1 MIELLKTSRV
11 ILYYNGA
18 ISALTLFLQHPD
30 ESVCTPSPL
39 PLLSSVL
46 DDDEMPFSIDHTAPT
61 DIVSAISNAM
71 GLPANLL
78 QANKGYREQ
87 VDTPAGIITVYLA
100 QFNALDPPRQL
111 MAEKG
116 CQFKT
121 LTELRNR
128 PPAEMELLRRAYALV
143 MES

>member
-1 MIELLKTSRV
+1 MIELIKTSRV

-18 ISALTLFLQHPD
+18 ISGLTLFVQHPD
-30 ESVCTPSPL
+30 ESVCTPSLL
-39 PLLSSVL
+39 PALSSVL
-46 DDDEMPFSIDHTAPT
+46 EDDEMPLDVADTAPA
-61 DIVSAISNAM
+61 DIVSAIGKAM

-78 QANKGYREQ
+78 QANTGYREQ
-87 VDTPAGIITVYLA
+87 VDSPGGIITVYLA
-100 QFNALDPPRQL
+100 QFKALDPPRQL
-111 MAEKG
+111 MTEKG
-116 CQFKT
+116 CKFKT

>member
-1 MIELLKTSRV
+1 MIELAKNSRV

-18 ISALTLFLQHPD
+18 ISALTLFLQHTD
-30 ESVCTPSPL
+30 DSVCAPSPL
-39 PLLSSVL
+39 PALSSVL
-46 DDDEMPFSIDHTAPT
+46 EGDEMSLTIANIPPA

-71 GLPANLL
+71 GLPAQLL
-78 QANKGYREQ
+78 QADAGYRVQ
-87 VDTPAGIITVYLA
+87 VDTPGGIITVYLA
-100 QFNALDPPRQL
+100 HFNALDPPHKL

>member
-39 PLLSSVL
+39 PALSSVL
-46 DDDEMPFSIDHTAPT
+46 EEDDTPLTIALRAPA
-61 DIVSAISNAM
+61 DMVASISNAM

-78 QANKGYREQ
+78 QANMAYREL
-87 VDTPAGIITVYLA
+87 VDTPGGIITVYLA
-100 QFNALDPPRQL
+100 RFNALDPPRQL

-116 CQFKT
+116 CKFRT

>member
-1 MIELLKTSRV
+1 MIELSTSTRV

-30 ESVCTPSPL
+30 ESICTPSPL
-39 PLLSSVL
+39 PALSSVL
-46 DDDEMPFSIDHTAPT
+46 EDDEMPQTIDLMAPAK
-61 DIVSAISNAM
+61 IVRAISKTM
-71 GLPANLL
+71 GLDEDLL
-78 QANKGYREQ
+78 QANTAYREQ
-87 VDTPAGIITVYLA
+87 VDAPGGIITVYLA
-100 QFNALDPPRQL
+100 RFNALDPPRQL
-111 MAEKG
+111 VTEKG

-128 PPAEMELLRRAYALV
+128 PPAEMELLRRAYGLV

>member
-1 MIELLKTSRV
+1 MIELAKSSRV

-18 ISALTLFLQHPD
+18 ISALTLFLQHSD

-39 PLLSSVL
+39 PALSSVL
-46 DDDEMPFSIDHTAPT
+46 EDDEVPLNLGNIPPAT
-61 DIVSAISNAM
+61 IVSAISNVM

-78 QANKGYREQ
+78 QADTGYREY
-87 VDTPAGIITVYLA
+87 VDTPNGIITVYLA
-100 QFNALDPPRQL
+100 RFNTLDPPRQL

-116 CQFKT
+116 CKFKT

-128 PPAEMELLRRAYALV
+128 PPAEMELLRRAYAFV

>member
-1 MIELLKTSRV
+1 MIELLKNSRV

-18 ISALTLFLQHPD
+18 ISGLTLFVQHPD

-39 PLLSSVL
+39 PVLSSVL
-46 DDDEMPFSIDHTAPT
+46 EEDDTPLNVGNTPPAN
-61 DIVSAISNAM
+61 IVSAISNAM

-78 QANKGYREQ
+78 QANTGYREH
-87 VDTPAGIITVYLA
+87 VGMPDGIITVYLA
-100 QFNALDPPRQL
+100 RFNALDPPRQL

-116 CQFKT
+116 CKFRT

>member
-1 MIELLKTSRV
+1 MIELSKFTRV

-30 ESVCTPSPL
+30 ESICTPSPL
-39 PLLSSVL
+39 PALSLVL
-46 DDDEMPFSIDHTAPT
+46 EDDEMPQTIDLMAPAK
-61 DIVSAISNAM
+61 IVRAISKTM
-71 GLPANLL
+71 DLDEDLL
-78 QANKGYREQ
+78 QANTAYRQQ
-87 VDTPAGIITVYLA
+87 VDAPGGIITVYLA
-100 QFNALDPPRQL
+100 RFNVLDPPRQL

-116 CQFKT
+116 CQFRT

>member
-1 MIELLKTSRV
+1 MIELAKNSRV

-30 ESVCTPSPL
+30 ESVCTPWPL
-39 PLLSSVL
+39 PALSSVL
-46 DDDEMPFSIDHTAPT
+46 EEDEMPMTIPLWAPA
-61 DIVSAISNAM
+61 DIVTAISNTM

-78 QANKGYREQ
+78 QANMGYREQ
-87 VDTPAGIITVYLA
+87 VDTPGGIITVYLGY
-100 QFNALDPPRQL
+100 FNVLDPPHKL

-116 CQFKT
+116 CKFRT

>member
-1 MIELLKTSRV
+1 MIELSESSRV

-30 ESVCTPSPL
+30 ESVCSPSPL
-39 PLLSSVL
+39 PALSSVL
-46 DDDEMPFSIDHTAPT
+46 EEGEMPLTIALMAPSEMA
-61 DIVSAISNAM
+61 VAISKVM
-71 GLPANLL
+71 GLPADLL
-78 QANKGYREQ
+78 QANMGYREQ
-87 VDTPAGIITVYLA
+87 VDTPNGIITVYLA
-100 QFNALDPPRQL
+100 YFNVLDPPRQL

-116 CQFKT
+116 CKFKT

>member
-1 MIELLKTSRV
+1 MIELSKSSRV

-18 ISALTLFLQHPD
+18 ISALTLFVQHPD

-39 PLLSSVL
+39 PVLSSVL
-46 DDDEMPFSIDHTAPT
+46 EEDEIPLNIGNIPPAN
-61 DIVSAISNAM
+61 IVSAISNAM
-71 GLPANLL
+71 GLSANLL
-78 QANKGYREQ
+78 QADNGYREY
-87 VDTPAGIITVYLA
+87 VDAPDGIITVYLA
-100 QFNALDPPRQL
+100 HFNALDPPREL

-116 CQFKT
+116 CKFKT

>member
-1 MIELLKTSRV
+1 MIESSKNSRV

-18 ISALTLFLQHPD
+18 ISGLTLFVQHPD

-39 PLLSSVL
+39 PALSSVL
-46 DDDEMPFSIDHTAPT
+46 ETDVRNIDNAGPA
-61 DIVSAISNAM
+61 DSVSAISNTM

-78 QANKGYREQ
+78 QANADYREQ
-87 VDTPAGIITVYLA
+87 VDTPDGIITVYLA
-100 QFNALDPPRQL
+100 CFNALDPPRQL
-111 MAEKG
+111 MSDKG
-116 CQFKT
+116 CKFRT

-128 PPAEMELLRRAYALV
+128 PPTEMELLRRAYALV

>member
-1 MIELLKTSRV
+1 MIELAKNSRV

-30 ESVCTPSPL
+30 ESVCTPWPL
-39 PLLSSVL
+39 PALSSVL
-46 DDDEMPFSIDHTAPT
+46 EEDEMPMTIPLWAPA
-61 DIVSAISNAM
+61 DIVTAISNTM

-78 QANKGYREQ
+78 QANMGYREQ
-87 VDTPAGIITVYLA
+87 VDTPGGIITVYLGY
-100 QFNALDPPRQL
+100 FNVLDPPHKL

-116 CQFKT
+116 CKFKT

>member
-1 MIELLKTSRV
+1 MIELSKTSRV

-18 ISALTLFLQHPD
+18 ISGLTLFVQHPN

-39 PLLSSVL
+39 PVLSSAL
-46 DDDEMPFSIDHTAPT
+46 EEDEMPLNIGNIPPAS
-61 DIVSAISNAM
+61 IVSAISNAM

-78 QANKGYREQ
+78 QANIGYREH
-87 VDTPAGIITVYLA
+87 VDTPDEIITVYLA
-100 QFNALDPPRQL
+100 YFNALDPPRQL

-116 CQFKT
+116 CQLRT

>member
-1 MIELLKTSRV
+1 MIELSKSTRV

-30 ESVCTPSPL
+30 ESICTPSPL
-39 PLLSSVL
+39 PALSLVL
-46 DDDEMPFSIDHTAPT
+46 EDDAIPQTIDLMAPAK
-61 DIVSAISNAM
+61 IVRAISKTM
-71 GLPANLL
+71 DLDEDLL
-78 QANKGYREQ
+78 QADTAYREQ
-87 VDTPAGIITVYLA
+87 VDAPGGIITVYLA
-100 QFNALDPPRQL
+100 RFNVLAPPRQL

-116 CQFKT
+116 CQFRT

>member
-1 MIELLKTSRV
+1 MIELSKSTRA

-18 ISALTLFLQHPD
+18 ISALTLFLQHPG

-39 PLLSSVL
+39 PALSSVL
-46 DDDEMPFSIDHTAPT
+46 EEDEMPLTIALRAPA
-61 DIVSAISNAM
+61 DIVTAISNTM

-78 QANKGYREQ
+78 QANMGYREQ
-87 VDTPAGIITVYLA
+87 VDTPGGIITVYLGY
-100 QFNALDPPRQL
+100 FNVLDPPHQL

-116 CQFKT
+116 CKFRT

>member
-1 MIELLKTSRV
+1 MIELLKSSRL

-18 ISALTLFLQHPD
+18 ISGLTLFVQHPD

-39 PLLSSVL
+39 PPLSSVL
-46 DDDEMPFSIDHTAPT
+46 EEDDAPLNIGNTAPAS
-61 DIVSAISNAM
+61 IVSAISNAM
-71 GLPANLL
+71 ALPANLL
-78 QANKGYREQ
+78 QANTGYREY
-87 VDTPAGIITVYLA
+87 VDTPDGIITVYLA
-100 QFNALDPPRQL
+100 HFNALDPPRQL

-116 CQFKT
+116 CKFRT

>member
-1 MIELLKTSRV
+1 MIELLKSSRV

-18 ISALTLFLQHPD
+18 ISGLTLFVQHAD

-39 PLLSSVL
+39 PVLSSVL
-46 DDDEMPFSIDHTAPT
+46 EDYEMPLNIAHTAPA

-78 QANKGYREQ
+78 QANTGYREG
-87 VDTPAGIITVYLA
+87 VDTPNGIITVYLA
-100 QFNALDPPRQL
+100 HFNALDPPRQL
-111 MAEKG
+111 IAEKG
-116 CQFKT
+116 CKFRT

>member
-1 MIELLKTSRV
+1 MIELSESSRV

-30 ESVCTPSPL
+30 ESVCSPSPL
-39 PLLSSVL
+39 PALSSVL
-46 DDDEMPFSIDHTAPT
+46 EEGKIPLTIALMAPADMAAT
-61 DIVSAISNAM
+61 ISKSM
-71 GLPANLL
+71 GLPADLL
-78 QANKGYREQ
+78 QANMGYREQ
-87 VDTPAGIITVYLA
+87 VDTPNGIITVYLA
-100 QFNALDPPRQL
+100 YFNVLDPPRQL

-116 CQFKT
+116 CKFKT

>member
-1 MIELLKTSRV
+1 MNELFKTSRV

-30 ESVCTPSPL
+30 ESVCAPSPL
-39 PLLSSVL
+39 PALSSVL
-46 DDDEMPFSIDHTAPT
+46 EEDEMTLNIAHTAPAT
-61 DIVSAISNAM
+61 IVSAISNAM
-71 GLPANLL
+71 ALPANFLH
-78 QANKGYREQ
+78 ADIGYREQ
-87 VDTPAGIITVYLA
+87 VDTPGGVITVYLA
-100 QFNALDPPRQL
+100 RFNALDSPRQL

-116 CQFKT
+116 CQFRT

-128 PPAEMELLRRAYALV
+128 PPAEMELLRRAYALI

>member
-1 MIELLKTSRV
+1 MIELSESSRV

-30 ESVCTPSPL
+30 ESVCSPSPL
-39 PLLSSVL
+39 PALSSVL
-46 DDDEMPFSIDHTAPT
+46 EEGKIPLTISLMAPADMAASISK
-61 DIVSAISNAM
+61 IM
-71 GLPANLL
+71 GLPADLL
-78 QANKGYREQ
+78 QANMGYREQ
-87 VDTPAGIITVYLA
+87 VDTPNGIITVYLA
-100 QFNALDPPRQL
+100 YFNVLDPPRQL

-116 CQFKT
+116 CKFKT

>member
-1 MIELLKTSRV
+1 MIELEKSSRV

-18 ISALTLFLQHPD
+18 ISALTLFLQHPHD
-30 ESVCTPSPL
+30 SVCTPSPL
-39 PLLSSVL
+39 PALSSVL
-46 DDDEMPFSIDHTAPT
+46 EGDEMSLTIANIPPA

-71 GLPANLL
+71 GLPAQLL
-78 QANKGYREQ
+78 QADAGYRVQ
-87 VDTPAGIITVYLA
+87 VDTPGGIITVYLA
-100 QFNALDPPRQL
+100 HFNVLDPPHKL

-116 CQFKT
+116 CKFKT

>member
-1 MIELLKTSRV
+1 MIELLKNSRV

-18 ISALTLFLQHPD
+18 ISALTLFVQHPD

-39 PLLSSVL
+39 PVLSSVL
-46 DDDEMPFSIDHTAPT
+46 EEDEMLLNIVHSAPA
-61 DIVSAISNAM
+61 DIVSAISKTM

-78 QANKGYREQ
+78 QANTGYREQ
-87 VDTPAGIITVYLA
+87 VDTPTGIITVYLA
-100 QFNALDPPRQL
+100 HFNALDPPREL

-116 CQFKT
+116 CKFKT